1 MEYSN
6 HHLSVTQD
14 GERGEDNKISKKRD
28 GEGRGRGRGE
38 QKGELDRRRD
48 RLGRWRGIYIA
59 SVGMENVNQ
68 VKRGE
73 RPLPEDI
80 FRFTV

>member
-1 MEYSN
+1 M
-6 HHLSVTQD
+6 
-14 GERGEDNKISKKRD
+14 
-28 GEGRGRGRGE
+28 
-38 QKGELDRRRD
+38 DRRRD

>member
-28 GEGRGRGRGE
+28 GEGRERGGGRGVKLKKGRGKRV
-38 QKGELDRRRD
+38 QGWVGED
-48 RLGRWRGIYIA
+48 
-59 SVGMENVNQ
+59 
-68 VKRGE
+68 
-73 RPLPEDI
+73 
-80 FRFTV
+80 

>member
-1 MEYSN
+1 MREERYK
-6 HHLSVTQD
+6 
-14 GERGEDNKISKKRD
+14 GIERGEVNQRG
-28 GEGRGRGRGE
+28 GEGE
-38 QKGELDRRRD
+38 
-48 RLGRWRGIYIA
+48 IYIA

>member
-14 GERGEDNKISKKRD
+14 GERGEDNKISKKRE
-28 GEGRGRGRGE
+28 GEVERERE
-38 QKGELDRRRD
+38 VYGELDRRRD

-68 VKRGE
+68 VKRGDIGTSTPLK
-73 RPLPEDI
+73 RP
-80 FRFTV
+80 